1 MTLEALNDKYPW
13 PETIPGVPA
22 DRHCWFNRK
31 EHMRVFGALLGAAP
45 PDRTTYLEIGTW
57 TGGGS
62 TAWVLTHT
70 NMDVICIDTWEGG
83 KEHYKKEEYKQRL
96 PSLYDT
102 FCRNLWAERHRIT
115 PVRENSREGLA
126 IVKEHGISP
135 AFIYIDGS
143 HEEDDVYMDISD
155 CLRLF
160 PGAIIF
166 GDDFVNGS
174 GQLTSI
180 AAAIE
185 RCHGDELFSPKELAR
200 IGRCWWL
207 TRNLEW

>member
-1 MTLEALNDKYPW
+1 MTLETLNSEYPW
-13 PETIPGVPA
+13 PDTVPSVPT
-22 DRHCWFNRK
+22 DMHCWFSK
-31 EHMRVFGALLGAAP
+31 HHLRVFGALLGGCP
-45 PDRTTYLEIGTW
+45 SDKTTYLEIGTW

-62 TAWVLTHT
+62 TAWVLAHT
-70 NMDVICIDTWEGG
+70 DMHVICVDTWEGG
-83 KEHYKKEEYKQRL
+83 KEHHKKEEYRRRL

-102 FCRNLWAERHRIT
+102 FCRNLWNERDRLT
-115 PVRENSREGLA
+115 PVRENSRDGLVV
-126 IVKEHGISP
+126 VKEHGISP
-135 AFIYIDGS
+135 DFIYIDGS
-143 HEEDDVYMDISD
+143 HEEDDVYLDISD

-160 PGAIIF
+160 PEAIIL

-180 AAAIE
+180 ATAID
-185 RCHGDELFSPKELAR
+185 RCHKDKLFPREELAR